1 MRTDP
6 RNAFCSVH
14 EPWEGAVTCWTDW
27 HNRLAHHM
35 PVEVLGGHPGWL
47 QVVHGHNVSNRVRG
61 RLVDPARYAA
71 VLPPLDGLAPPGRGA
86 LLADGVGHPSG
97 RCGRVV
103 AAPSATH
110 CWRRSGR
117 RASSGSPPCW
127 PGTAGPPPSTGGADV
142 DVRALLRALLRRW
155 YAAAAAL
162 ALALALTVAAADTV
176 PVTTTARAT
185 VLLLPPTADL
195 DGSGNPYLYL
205 GGLNQATDVLVARLD
220 SDAVAEPVQERHPG
234 AAILVARDGTTTGP
248 MLLVTAT
255 SADPAEASAAVQD
268 VLAVLPTELGSL
280 QEALGVT
287 DRSAITSSVLTGVDR
302 EPPDT
307 TGRTRALIAVG
318 GLGAGTA
325 LLLTWTVDR
334 LLGRRSERRRAR
346 ADRAGADR
354 AGDLPSTP
362 SPVTPSPGA
371 PPAGLDDEPSTDDA
385 PVAAR

>member
-1 MRTDP
+1 M
-6 RNAFCSVH
+6 
-14 EPWEGAVTCWTDW
+14 
-27 HNRLAHHM
+27 
-35 PVEVLGGHPGWL
+35 
-47 QVVHGHNVSNRVRG
+47 
-61 RLVDPARYAA
+61 
-71 VLPPLDGLAPPGRGA
+71 
-86 LLADGVGHPSG
+86 
-97 RCGRVV
+97 
-103 AAPSATH
+103 
-110 CWRRSGR
+110 
-117 RASSGSPPCW
+117 
-127 PGTAGPPPSTGGADV
+127 

-205 GGLNQATDVLVARLD
+205 GGLNQATDVLVARLG

-362 SPVTPSPGA
+362 SPGAPSPGA